1 MTPGSTYVCRDCGEV
16 FDYGDNGKV
25 IQVDEGHYPAQCI
38 RHLAELIAELR
49 EEINEGKT
57 RT

>member
-1 MTPGSTYVCRDCGEV
+1 MTPGPGYKCRDCGYV
-16 FDYGDNGKV
+16 FSYGDNGEMH
-25 IQVDEGHYPAQCI
+25 IADGWHHPHQCI

-49 EEINEGKT
+49 EEINEGKD